1 MAKMIE
7 QTFHDRFDKVFNKKD
22 PTWDE
27 IAEIFYWLKGEASCA
42 REHTHLKMIDDLR
55 RLAEARFS
63 QIKHFRKKVDKESR
77 RVNETQKKRDEQLRT
92 IKLRRKGKVPLFG
105 AEKEEER
112 VPPSG

>member
-7 QTFHDRFDKVFNKKD
+7 QTFHDRFDKVFDKKD
-22 PTWDE
+22 PTWEE
-27 IAEIFYWLKGEASCA
+27 IAEIFHWLNREAFCA
-42 REHTHLKMIDDLR
+42 REHTHIKMIDDLR

-63 QIKHFRKKVDKESR
+63 QIEHFRKKVDKESG
-77 RVNETQKKRDEQLRT
+77 RVNETQRKRDEQLRT
-92 IKLRRKGKVPLFG
+92 TKSRRKGKMPLFG